1 LEKDS
6 MKPYFFILF
15 AFLVMACTSPEE
27 PTIDKQL
34 WVFNPQNNQENFDK
48 ALLPLL
54 NNYQELLKGVAV
66 ADTAYVLNAAKTL
79 IQLTDSFPAAAI
91 TFKDSLLKEQA
102 KQSLNNINA
111 ELQGLIAEQ
120 SLPALHLAT
129 HMVSIQFLNL
139 LASVGYHQKNIYI
152 YNVQDEKLE
161 DGMIWFGWNKT
172 SKDPYHPNRKE
183 EIKAQ
188 QLLQE

>member
-1 LEKDS
+1 
-6 MKPYFFILF
+6 MKPIFFILF
-15 AFLVMACTSPEE
+15 AFFVMACASPED
-27 PTIDKQL
+27 PAVDKQL
-34 WVFNPQNNQENFDK
+34 WAFSPQNNQGNFDK

-66 ADTAYVLNAAKTL
+66 GDTAYIFNVAKTL

-91 TFKDSLLKEQA
+91 SFKDSLLHEQA

-111 ELQGLIAEQ
+111 ELQGLLAEQ
-120 SLPALHLAT
+120 SLPALNLAT

-139 LASVGYHQKNIYI
+139 LATVGYQEKNIYVF
-152 YNVQDEKLE
+152 NVQDEKLE

-172 SKDPYHPNRKE
+172 SNDPYHPNRKGE
-183 EIKAQ
+183 VVAQ

>member
-1 LEKDS
+1 

>member
-66 ADTAYVLNAAKTL
+66 ADTTYVLNAAKTL

>member
-6 MKPYFFILF
+6 MKPFFFILF
-15 AFLVMACTSPEE
+15 AFLLMACDSPED
-27 PTIDKQL
+27 PAINKQL
-34 WVFNPQNNQENFDK
+34 WAFSPQNNQGSFDK

-54 NNYQELLKGVAV
+54 NSYQELVKGVA
-66 ADTAYVLNAAKTL
+66 AGDTAYIFNAAKTL

-91 TFKDSLLKEQA
+91 SFKDSLLHEQA

-111 ELQGLIAEQ
+111 ELQGLMAEQ
-120 SLPALHLAT
+120 SLPALHMAT
-129 HMVSIQFLNL
+129 HMLSIQFLNL
-139 LASVGYHQKNIYI
+139 LATVGYEEKNIYVF
-152 YNVQDEKLE
+152 NVQDEKLE

-172 SKDPYHPNRKE
+172 SNDPYHSNRKG
-183 EIKAQ
+183 EIVAQ

>member
-15 AFLVMACTSPEE
+15 AFFVMACASPED
-27 PTIDKQL
+27 PAMDKQL
-34 WVFNPQNNQENFDK
+34 WAFSPQNNQGSFDK

-54 NNYQELLKGVAV
+54 NSYQELFKGVSAG
-66 ADTAYVLNAAKTL
+66 DTAYIFNAAKTL

-91 TFKDSLLKEQA
+91 TFKDSLLHEQT

-111 ELQGLIAEQ
+111 ELQGLMAEQ
-120 SLPALHLAT
+120 SLPALNMAT

-139 LASVGYHQKNIYI
+139 LATVGYREKNIYVF
-152 YNVQDEKLE
+152 NVQDEKLE
-161 DGMIWFGWNKT
+161 DGLIWFGWNKT
-172 SKDPYHPNRKE
+172 AVDPYHPTRKGV
-183 EIKAQ
+183 ISAQ

>member
-1 LEKDS
+1 MTFSRPLLGTDTKKTKLSWFEYVIFSCLKQGWYNCWYSFQNWKD
-6 MKPYFFILF
+6 
-15 AFLVMACTSPEE
+15 LV
-27 PTIDKQL
+27 
-34 WVFNPQNNQENFDK
+34 
-48 ALLPLL
+48 L

-161 DGMIWFGWNKT
+161 DGMIWFGWYKT

>member
-15 AFLVMACTSPEE
+15 AFFVMACASPEE
-27 PTIDKQL
+27 PVIDKQL
-34 WVFNPQNNQENFDK
+34 WAFSPQNNQGSFDK

-54 NNYQELLKGVAV
+54 NNYQELLKGVA
-66 ADTAYVLNAAKTL
+66 AGDTAYIFNAAKTL

-91 TFKDSLLKEQA
+91 TFKDSLLHEQT

-120 SLPALHLAT
+120 SLPALNMAT

-139 LASVGYHQKNIYI
+139 LATVGYREKNIYVF
-152 YNVQDEKLE
+152 NVQDEKLE

-172 SKDPYHPNRKE
+172 SKDPYHSNRKD
-183 EIKAQ
+183 EIVAQ